1 MKKQNKL
8 RLSLKMKSKSLLI
21 SLKKPNKNMRN
32 SRKIIKR
39 LLTREIS
46 WVLNLLEEMMNLL
59 YFMRKSKFCKA
70 P

>member
-1 MKKQNKL
+1 MKF
-8 RLSLKMKSKSLLI
+8 KSLLI

-32 SRKIIKR
+32 SRKIIKK

>member
-8 RLSLKMKSKSLLI
+8 RLSLKMKFKSLLI